1 MSVEQ
6 NKATVRRVAEEVFNK
21 GNMAVIPE
29 LIASNYLYKSPM
41 GVEFRG
47 PDGFAQF
54 IGMMRGAFPDVHMTI
69 VDTMGEG
76 DKLSARLSLEGTF
89 TGNLGD
95 VKGTGKKF
103 EVPIGMFF
111 RFEGGKETE
120 AVEFIDIASFNQQ
133 LGILPPGR

>member
-29 LIASNYLYKSPM
+29 LIASNYIYKSPM

-47 PDGFAQF
+47 PGGFAQF
-54 IGMMRGAFPDVHMTI
+54 IGMMRGAFPDVHMTV
-69 VDTMGEG
+69 VDLVGEG

-89 TGNLGD
+89 TGDLGD
-95 VKGTGKKF
+95 VKGTGKRF
-103 EVPIGMFF
+103 DVPIGMFF
-111 RFEGGKETE
+111 RFEAGKELE
-120 AVEFIDIASFNQQ
+120 AIEFIDMAAFNQQ
-133 LGILPPGR
+133 LGLTPPG